1 MSWQNDLR
9 DSVNRA
15 LRLLGPEPKS
25 WVAPHEGVDV
35 DVLIVGGG
43 QGGIANAFALR
54 RLGVTNVLVID
65 AAADEAHS
73 GVWLNK
79 ARMEVLRTPKT
90 ATGPELGIPELS
102 FQAWH
107 EAQFG
112 AEAFEAFEFIS
123 REDWA
128 RYLHWFREV
137 TGTPVQ
143 YGTRLRK
150 VEPLKK
156 HFRAHIEV
164 DGQPRSLVVREI
176 ILVTGIEG
184 SGAPSRPAIITE
196 NLPSSLYSHTADDID
211 FSTFQGKTIAILG
224 AGTSAFDAA
233 AVASPIA
240 RNVHLFTRRKE
251 IPNGGPAGPRGHAGA
266 HENFHL
272 IPDELRWELAV
283 QMAESGATLP
293 GTALKRVLPLKNVHI
308 HLDAPFE
315 AVREDGGKARISIKG
330 KVRSFDHVI
339 LGTGYDYDPR
349 LSEPLQLF
357 ADRIATWGDRY
368 EAPKG
373 RENAGLARYPYLG
386 DGYEFLEKVPG
397 SAPFLRHI
405 HLSSKAGST
414 SFGRP
419 VGDIPNLASGVKGIS
434 TSVVRNLYFADY
446 PLYSKLIL
454 ARGKPPYTCEL
465 YESRLWRE
473 PVEEAAE

>member
-1 MSWQNDLR
+1 MTWQSELR
-9 DSVNRA
+9 EKVERA
-15 LRLLGPEPKS
+15 LRLLGPEPKP
-25 WVAPHEGVDV
+25 WVTAHEDVDA

-43 QGGIANAFALR
+43 QGGLANAFALR

-65 AAADEAHS
+65 KAPDEARS
-73 GVWLNK
+73 GVWLNR

-90 ATGPELGIPELS
+90 ATGPELGIPELG

-107 EAQFG
+107 EAQHG
-112 AEAFEAFEFIS
+112 AEAFKSFDFIS
-123 REDWA
+123 REAWG
-128 RYLHWFREV
+128 RYLHWFRDV
-137 TGTPVQ
+137 LGIPVQ
-143 YGTRLRK
+143 YDTRLQRI
-150 VEPLKK
+150 EPLKK
-156 HFRAHIEV
+156 HFRVHLEV
-164 DGQPRSLVVREI
+164 NGQPQSAVVREI
-176 ILVTGIEG
+176 LLVTGIEG
-184 SGAPSRPAIITE
+184 CGAPSRPAIVTG
-196 NLPSSLYSHTADDID
+196 NLPVSLYSHTADAID
-211 FSTFQGKTIAILG
+211 FSQFGGKTIAILG

-233 AVASPIA
+233 AVAAPFA

-283 QMAESGATLP
+283 QMVEAGATLP
-293 GTALKRVLPLKNVHI
+293 ASALQRVLPLDNVHI
-308 HLDAPFE
+308 HLDSPFE
-315 AVREDGGKARISIKG
+315 AVRAEDG
-330 KVRSFDHVI
+330 KVKVTIRDRAWSFDHLI
-339 LGTGYDYDPR
+339 LGTGYDYDPG
-349 LSEPLQLF
+349 LSEPLAPF

-368 EAPKG
+368 PAPKG

-386 DGYEFLEKVPG
+386 EGYEFLEKVPG
-397 SAPFLRHI
+397 TAPFLRHI

-434 TSVVRNLYFADY
+434 TAIVRNLYFADY

-454 ARGKPPYTCEL
+454 ARGKPPYTREL

-473 PVEEAAE
+473 PHEEAAE